1 MNKQLLKKFLIIS
14 SITLVISACGKNE
27 SKDNFDF
34 SNFKPKIRKSEIVK
48 DISQETEKIKVENKL
63 LPLKKRD
70 EISSSIKYGKKD
82 PFELTSNKSSKLSSN
97 LILKGFISTADQNFA
112 LVEYLGE
119 DGTITKDSVGGIN
132 TKFLPSGAKVKNLSI
147 IDSKIIILVADQ
159 EYVIK
164 IGDQRN

>member
-14 SITLVISACGKNE
+14 SITLVISACGKKE

-34 SNFKPKIRKSEIVK
+34 SNFKPNIKKSEIVE
-48 DISQETEKIKVENKL
+48 DISQETKKIKVENKL
-63 LPLKKRD
+63 LPLKNRD
-70 EISSSIKYGKKD
+70 DISSSIKYGKKD
-82 PFELTSNKSSKLSSN
+82 PFELISNRSSNLSSN

-119 DGTITKDSVGGIN
+119 DGTITKDSVGGFN
-132 TKFLPSGAKVKNLSI
+132 TKYLPNGAKVKNFNI
-147 IDSKIIILVADQ
+147 IDSKIIILVGDQ

-164 IGDQRN
+164 VGDPRN